1 MKIDLNADCGESFG
15 RWTLGDDAAILHEV
29 TSANIACGAHAGDP
43 EVMRATVHLCVGLN
57 VAIGAHPGYP
67 DLQGFGRRTL
77 PMTPGEVF
85 NSVLAQIGAL
95 HAIARAEGAALAH
108 VKPHGALYNHAAAHP
123 PTARAIADAVA
134 VFDRG
139 LIFVALAGS
148 GLAVAGRAAGLRVA
162 EEAFADRAYEAN
174 GALRDRKLAG
184 AMLEADA
191 AAAAQVV
198 AIVREGAL
206 TAHDGSRVVLHADT
220 ICLHGDAPGAAARAR
235 AVRAAL
241 EAAGVTIARL

>member
-15 RWTLGDDAAILHEV
+15 RWTLGDDAAILREV
-29 TSANIACGAHAGDP
+29 TSANIACGGHAGDP
-43 EVMRATVHLCVGLN
+43 EVMRATVHLCVGLG

-67 DLQGFGRRTL
+67 DLQGFGRRIL
-77 PMTPGEVF
+77 PMTPAEVF

-95 HAIARAEGAALAH
+95 HAIARAEGAALNH
-108 VKPHGALYNHAAAHP
+108 VKAHGALYNHAAAHP

-134 VFDRG
+134 AFDRG

-148 GLAVAGRAAGLRVA
+148 GLAEAGRTAGLRVA

-174 GALRDRKLAG
+174 GALRDRKLPG
-184 AMLEADA
+184 AMLEDDA
-191 AAAAQVV
+191 AAAAQAV

-206 TAHDGSRVVLHADT
+206 TAYAGGLVAVRADT

-241 EAAGVTIARL
+241 AAAGVTIAHL

>member
-15 RWTLGDDAAILHEV
+15 RWTLGDDAAILREV
-29 TSANIACGAHAGDP
+29 TSANIACGGHAGDP
-43 EVMRATVHLCVGLN
+43 DVMRATVHLCAEGN

-67 DLQGFGRRTL
+67 DLQGFGRRAL
-77 PMTPGEVF
+77 PMAPAEIF

-95 HAIARAEGAALAH
+95 HAIARAEGAALVH
-108 VKPHGALYNHAAAHP
+108 VKAHGALYNHAATHA

-134 VFDRG
+134 AFDRG

-148 GLAVAGRAAGLRVA
+148 GLAEAGRAAGLRVA
-162 EEAFADRAYEAN
+162 EEAFADRVYEAN
-174 GALRDRKLAG
+174 GALRDRKLPG
-184 AMLEADA
+184 SMVEGDA
-191 AAAAQVV
+191 AAAAQAV
-198 AIVREGAL
+198 AIVRDGAV
-206 TAHDGSRVVLHADT
+206 TAHGGSRVTLRADT

-241 EAAGVTIARL
+241 KAAGVTIERL